1 MDLERLLHHR
11 FGHPA
16 FRPGQDQAVAHV
28 TAGKDALVVMPTGHG
43 KSICYQLP
51 ALARGGTTLVISPLI
66 ALMKDQVD
74 GLLARGVSAT
84 LINSSLDW
92 QTRNERTAAMT
103 RGEYSL
109 VYVAP
114 ERFTDRFM
122 AALGNTDVRLLAVDE
137 AHCISQWGHD
147 FRPDYLRLGQVRA
160 ALGGVPTV
168 ALTATATPAVQ
179 DHILELL
186 GVPDAM
192 RFVTGFD
199 RENLALEVVSVRTP
213 RAKEVALPG
222 LLADLPA
229 LVYCATRKHV
239 TQVTEL
245 LIQHGLQAAAYHAGL
260 THEMRHRVQEDF
272 LGGRLP
278 VVVATNAFGMGVD
291 KADIRTIVHFD
302 LPGTLEAYTQEIGR
316 AGRDQRPARAVLLHR
331 SGDRRL
337 QEFFI
342 EGAHPPAA
350 LVHRVY
356 EVLRAQEQSPLWW
369 RPEEVA
375 ERASMG
381 ADSRLASS
389 CLSVLR
395 QQGRIARATTRDAE
409 SGEMRYGIA
418 IVDPSAP
425 LLLDEAEMT
434 KRRDHAF
441 AQLDRMVAYGDAPCL
456 RRAILDHFGEQPPWE
471 RCGRCSG
478 CSTGRPMVDQP
489 QQLTDTELASVRKL
503 LACMARM
510 RRPFS
515 ASMIAR
521 VVTGSRDKAVR
532 AFGFETLSTYGLLSG
547 WTQSR
552 VEVLL
557 QALVQAGAVESVRTT
572 RELRGQRRTYQ
583 NLQLTD
589 LGRSVMSGAE
599 SSLALVLPQAPQP
612 EPPSVSFEVDGDLLA
627 RLRSVR
633 LSLAREAGVPAYVVA
648 PNKTLVSMAE
658 LRPTSEGAMAGV
670 HGMGP
675 GRIARYGPAFVDAV
689 RGWTQC

>member
-16 FRPGQDQAVAHV
+16 FRPGQDRAVAHV
-28 TAGKDALVVMPTGHG
+28 ADGNDALVVMPTGHG

-51 ALARGGTTLVISPLI
+51 ALARGGTTLVVSPLI

-74 GLLARGVSAT
+74 GLQARGIRAT
-84 LINSSLDW
+84 LINSSVDW
-92 QTRNERTAAMT
+92 ESRVRRVQQMT
-103 RGEYSL
+103 EGAFDL

-122 AALGNTDVRLLAVDE
+122 AALANTDVRLLAVDE

-147 FRPDYLRLGQVRA
+147 FRPDYLRLGKVRK
-160 ALGGVPTV
+160 ALGSLPTV

-179 DHILELL
+179 ADILEML
-186 GVPDAM
+186 GIPDAQ
-192 RFVTGFD
+192 RFITGFD
-199 RENLALEVVSVRTP
+199 RENLALEIVQVRTP
-213 RAKEVALPG
+213 SAKDIALPR
-222 LLADLPA
+222 LLADQPA

-245 LIQHGLQAAAYHAGL
+245 LSRRGISALAYHGGL
-260 THEMRHRVQEDF
+260 PHPVRQQVQDDF
-272 LGGRLP
+272 IGGRVP

-291 KADIRTIVHFD
+291 KADIRTIVHYD

-316 AGRDQRPARAVLLHR
+316 AGRDGRPARAVLLFR

-342 EGAHPPAA
+342 EGSHPPAA
-350 LVHRVY
+350 MVHRVY
-356 EVLRAQEQSPLWW
+356 ETLLASGESPLWW
-369 RPEEVA
+369 HPDEVA
-375 ERASMG
+375 ERAGTEPRM
-381 ADSRLASS
+381 ASS

-395 QQGRIARATTRDAE
+395 QRGCISRASTRD
-409 SGEMRYGIA
+409 GQTGQVRHGIA
-418 IVDPSAP
+418 LTDPGAP
-425 LLLDEAEMT
+425 LRLDEADM
-434 KRRDHAF
+434 KQRRDHAYD
-441 AQLDRMVAYGDAPCL
+441 QLDKIVAYGDAPCL
-456 RRAILDHFGEQPPWE
+456 RRAILDHFGEQPAWE
-471 RCGRCSG
+471 RCGRCTG
-478 CSTGRPMVDQP
+478 CSTGRPMVDSP
-489 QQLTDTELASVRKL
+489 RDLSPTELEHVRKL

-515 ASMIAR
+515 AAMIAK
-521 VVTGSRDKAVR
+521 VATGSRNKTVL
-532 AFGFETLSTYGLLSG
+532 AFGFERLSTYGLLNTWS
-547 WTQSR
+547 QSR
-552 VEVLL
+552 VEDLL
-557 QALVQAGAVESVRTT
+557 GALVQAGAVQAVRITQ
-572 RELRGQRRTYQ
+572 EIRGQARTYQ

-589 LGRSVMSGAE
+589 LGRAVMSGAE
-599 SSLALVLPQAPQP
+599 SSLALVLPEAQAAPAH
-612 EPPSVSFEVDGDLLA
+612 SISFDVDADLLS
-627 RLRSVR
+627 RLRAVR

-648 PNKTLVSMAE
+648 PNKTLIGIAE
-658 LRPTSEGAMAGV
+658 LRPTSETALSEV